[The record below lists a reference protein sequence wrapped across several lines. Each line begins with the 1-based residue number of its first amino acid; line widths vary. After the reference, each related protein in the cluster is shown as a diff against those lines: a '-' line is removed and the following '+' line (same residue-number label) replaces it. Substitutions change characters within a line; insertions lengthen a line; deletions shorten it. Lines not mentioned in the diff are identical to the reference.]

1 MNRREFVRR
10 SVAGLVAG
18 PHTLSAV
25 HGVDAVPNTATTS
38 EIARAPLRSDDDMR
52 LRHTPS
58 AQALQG
64 ERYRA
69 SFPDTL
75 DLAERM
81 GLAINA
87 LTNAFVPQE
96 RWALAFE
103 VDFSRRPV
111 ELKVNHSTDA
121 WLNIPAKFIEALVNC
136 RLASGSDFNLEAD
149 RKILATQLGL
159 IGDDGLTYAPEG
171 PLPELKGERN
181 YSEIWGEGR
190 LLLALAMLAQVDNDP
205 RWVEIGRKKVDRL
218 LSLSHE
224 KEGYR
229 FFWKGRFRPGEAT
242 PPDATEPTKGIEGGS
257 LADGQ
262 AVFSMMYS
270 VGALGYGAGLFYRV
284 TKYPP
289 ALDLSRGL
297 AKWALARMFKNADGR
312 YSFYHFHH
320 GTFALMA
327 VAEYAEAAQD
337 TEVLRR
343 VDACYRWAREMG
355 DPLVGWYPEF
365 MPGTDEFEEQDF
377 ESVEICEV
385 SDMVFLALLLT
396 RNSAGD
402 YWDDVDR
409 WVRNMYAEG
418 QMTNADFLDRIPD
431 RYLNPAPGQFSSQ
444 RWISIWT
451 AASKDARDIGLRS
464 VGSFYGW
471 MRANDGL
478 LVLKGDIGEEK
489 LSPRSIMHCCT
500 ANGARTLY
508 YVWDSIVSKSGGEF
522 RVNLLLN
529 RASEWLDVHSYLPVQ
544 GRVVLKIKRA
554 GRVAVRMP
562 EWVTL
567 GEVSAAVGRE
577 KADTHLEGRYVAIG
591 GLKAGDEVE
600 LTFPVP
606 ERTLHRVLGRRP
618 YKLTLRGSNVVAID
632 PSGVACPLYQRQPT
646 GKLVGKTCFVPSKK
660 VIW

>member
-1 MNRREFVRR
+1 MNRREFVKN
-10 SVAGLVAG
+10 SVAGLVVGSRA
-18 PHTLSAV
+18 LSV
-25 HGVDAVPNTATTS
+25 VEGTDSITSLETTS
-38 EIARAPLRSDDDMR
+38 EIARAPLRPEDEVR
-52 LRHTPS
+52 LKHIPTQNVLR
-58 AQALQG
+58 G

-69 SFPDTL
+69 LFPDTL
-75 DLAERM
+75 DLAGRM
-81 GLAINA
+81 QLAINA

-96 RWALAFE
+96 RWAHAFN

-111 ELKVNHSTDA
+111 ELIVNHSTDA
-121 WLNIPAKFIEALVNC
+121 WLNIPAKLIEALVNC
-136 RLASGSDFNLEAD
+136 RLASGSDFNLEVD

-159 IGDDGLTYAPEG
+159 IGDDGLSYAPEG
-171 PLPELKGERN
+171 PLPKLRGDRN

-190 LLLALAMLAQVDNDP
+190 LLLALAMLAQVDDDP

-218 LSLSHE
+218 LSLSRE

-229 FFWKGRFRPGEAT
+229 FFWKGRFRPGEAV
-242 PPDATEPTKGIEGGS
+242 PPDATAPTKGIEGGS
-257 LADGQ
+257 LADSDP
-262 AVFSMMYS
+262 VFSMIYS
-270 VGALGYGAGLFYRV
+270 VGALGHGAGLFYRV

-312 YSFYHFHH
+312 YSFWHFHH
-320 GTFALMA
+320 GLYALMA

-365 MPGTDEFEEQDF
+365 MPGADFFEKRDF
-377 ESVEICEV
+377 ESVETCEV
-385 SDMVFLALLLT
+385 ADMVFLALLLT
-396 RNSAGD
+396 RNGAGD

-409 WVRNMYAEG
+409 WVRNMFTEG

-431 RYLNPAPGQFSSQ
+431 RYLNPAPGQFTKQIAGSP
-444 RWISIWT
+444 T
-451 AASKDARDIGLRS
+451 AAYKDTRDIGLRS

-478 LVLKGDIGEEK
+478 LVLSGDKGEEG
-489 LSPRSIMHCCT
+489 LSPRGIMHCCT

-508 YVWDSIVSKSGGEF
+508 YVWDSIVSKSGDEF

-554 GRVAVRMP
+554 GKVAVRMP

-577 KADTHLEGRYVAIG
+577 KADTRIEGRYVAIG

-606 ERTLHRVLGRRP
+606 ERTLYRVLGRRP

-632 PSGVACPLYQRQPT
+632 PSGVAYPLYQRQPT
-646 GKLVGKTCFVPSKK
+646 GKLVEKNRFVPSKR

>member
-1 MNRREFVRR
+1 MDRREFIRNT
-10 SVAGLVAG
+10 VAGLVAG
-18 PHTLSAV
+18 SHTYPIA
-25 HGVDAVPNTATTS
+25 HAGVAEVATG
-38 EIARAPLRSDDDMR
+38 EIARAALRAEDDAR
-52 LRHTPS
+52 LKHIPTEKV
-58 AQALQG
+58 LQG
-64 ERYRA
+64 NRYHT

-87 LTNAFVPQE
+87 LTNAFIPEE

-136 RLASGSDFNLEAD
+136 RLASGSDFNLEVD

-171 PLPELKGERN
+171 PLPGLKGERN

-190 LLLALAMLAQVDNDP
+190 LLLALAMLAQVDDDA

-218 LSLSHE
+218 LSLSRE
-224 KEGYR
+224 KEGFR
-229 FFWKGRFRPGEAT
+229 FFWKGRFHPGEAA

-257 LADGQ
+257 LADGH

-284 TKYPP
+284 TNYPP
-289 ALDLSRGL
+289 ALELSRGL
-297 AKWALARMFKNADGR
+297 AKWALERMFKNADGH
-312 YSFYHFHH
+312 YSFFHFHH

-355 DPLVGWYPEF
+355 DPLVGWYPEL
-365 MPGTDEFEEQDF
+365 MPGTHEFEEQDF

-396 RNSAGD
+396 RNGAGD

-418 QMTNADFLDRIPD
+418 QMTEADFVERIPD
-431 RYLNPAPGQFSSQ
+431 RYLNSLPGQFTSH
-444 RWISIWT
+444 RWISIWKT
-451 AASKDARDIGLRS
+451 ASKDVRDIASRS

-478 LVLKGDIGEEK
+478 LILKADNGEEK
-489 LSPRSIMHCCT
+489 LSPRGIMHCCT
-500 ANGARTLY
+500 ANGARALY
-508 YVWDSIVSKSGGEF
+508 YVWDSIVSPAGEEV

-529 RASEWLDVHSYLPVQ
+529 RTSEWLDVHSYLPVL
-544 GRVVLKIKRA
+544 GKVVLKIKKARK
-554 GRVAVRMP
+554 VAVRLP
-562 EWVTL
+562 EWVTS
-567 GEVSAAVGRE
+567 SAVNTTVGRQPV
-577 KADTHLEGRYVAIG
+577 KPSSLGRYLAIE
-591 GLKAGDEVE
+591 GLQAGDEIE

-618 YKLTLRGSNVVAID
+618 YKLTIKGSNVVAID
-632 PSGVACPLYQRQPT
+632 PPGVACPLYQRQPT
-646 GKLVGKTCFVPSKK
+646 GKLVEKACFVPSKK